1 MGMLLIRS
9 FKIKC
14 RQESRSNPY
23 YFFTLDEY
31 KNAMEMIMAQINGFL
46 KDKRI

>member
-14 RQESRSNPY
+14 R
-23 YFFTLDEY
+23 
-31 KNAMEMIMAQINGFL
+31 
-46 KDKRI
+46 